1 MIAAHT
7 SIIAK
12 AINGQF
18 IGSDLTVSNVFTD
31 SRAVIENGLF
41 VALKGPNFDAHNF
54 LSHVIEQGVK
64 AVVVEQSTDLPVT
77 QIVVDDTRLA
87 LGKIAQFNRKKLQA
101 KMVAITGSNGK
112 TTVKEMLSS
121 ILSQQGKTL
130 ATEGNL
136 NNDLG
141 APLTLLKMNQDHD
154 YGVIELGANHAGEI
168 AYTAGITQPDVAVIN
183 NVSAAHI
190 EGFGSLQ
197 GVANAKGEIYSA
209 LEKDAVAVVNDD
221 DEFADFW
228 KQYIQ
233 SKMITY
239 STKKSAD
246 VIAED
251 IQLDENYCATFTLCY
266 KQQKQKIQL
275 PLSGFHHVNNALS
288 AATCAIALDVSLAS
302 IAEGLAKT
310 PVVKGRLISEVLPSG
325 CRVIDDTYNANLD
338 SMRAAI
344 DLLKNYSTKK
354 ILVIGDMAE
363 LGKLDRK
370 CHEQIGELA
379 KKAGIDEL
387 YSYGVLSKY
396 AHDFFDNQS
405 QHFSDQDA
413 LIQELQLKAKDG
425 VTILVKGSRSAQ
437 MERVVEALRDA
448 EKNIPFAL
456 EKGKRSLC

>member
-1 MIAAHT
+1 MITAQT
-7 SIIAK
+7 STIAK
-12 AINGQF
+12 AIDGQL
-18 IGSDLTVSNVFTD
+18 IGSDLSVSNVFTD
-31 SRAVIENGLF
+31 SRAVIENSLF

-54 LSHVIEQGVK
+54 ISDVIEQGVK
-64 AVVVEQSTDLPVT
+64 AVVVEQSTELPVT

-87 LGKIAQFNRKKLQA
+87 LGKIAEFNRQKLQA

-141 APLTLLKMNQDHD
+141 VPLTLLKMHQDHD

-168 AYTAGITQPDVAVIN
+168 AYTAGITQPHVAVIN

-197 GVANAKGEIYSA
+197 GVANAKSEIYAA
-209 LEKDAVAVVNDD
+209 LSKEATAVVNDD
-221 DEFADFW
+221 DKFAEFW
-228 KQYIQ
+228 KQKIQ
-233 SKMITY
+233 SKVLTY

-246 VIAED
+246 VFAEN
-251 IQLDENYCATFTLCY
+251 IQLDGNHCAIFTLCY
-266 KQQKQKIQL
+266 NNEQQKVHL
-275 PLSGFHHVNNALS
+275 PLSGLHNVNNALS
-288 AATCAIALDVSLAS
+288 AATCAIALNVSLAS

-310 PVVKGRLISEVLPSG
+310 PVVNGRLITEVLPSG

-344 DLLKNYSTKK
+344 NLLKNYTAKK

-363 LGKLDRK
+363 LGELDRK
-370 CHEQIGELA
+370 CHEQVGELA
-379 KKAGIDEL
+379 QKAGIDQL

-396 AHDFFDNQS
+396 AHDFFENQS
-405 QHFSDQDA
+405 QHFSEQKD
-413 LIQELQLKAKDG
+413 LIKQLKLEAKDG

-437 MERVVEALRDA
+437 MERVVEALKVT

-456 EKGKRSLC
+456 EKGKHSLC